1 MARVAMTS
9 APSRKKHKH
18 HSAGVKEHTME
29 VDGLGPRSPIAA
41 AGKTVCP
48 FRLGSFILPG
58 PEPTVLGE
66 GEFVVWWSTANS
78 CVRRG

>member
-1 MARVAMTS
+1 MTRVTMTNALS
-9 APSRKKHKH
+9 TKKHKH

-29 VDGLGPRSPIAA
+29 VDGLCPRARIAA
-41 AGKTVCP
+41 AGKTACP
-48 FRLGSFILPG
+48 YRLGSFILPG

-66 GEFVVWWSTANS
+66 GEFVVWCSTANS